1 MVNLTQLSG
10 HGLRV
15 LQGGQIM
22 LQVSGFLTIQT
33 SAAPPVVVEQARA
46 IRDVFAVVDEA
57 PVGVPLVVRLRR
69 NSEELCQLTIPPEGN
84 VSNSV
89 DGLSLPALGAMDRI
103 SLDIVSLGVGEGTF
117 PGRNLTV
124 SVRL

>member
-1 MVNLTQLSG
+1 
-10 HGLRV
+10 LRV

-33 SAAPPVVVEQARA
+33 SAVPPVVVEQARG
-46 IRDVFAVVDEA
+46 IREVFAVVDEA

-69 NSEELCQLTIPPEGN
+69 NSEELCQLTIAAQSN
-84 VSNSV
+84 VSNIV
-89 DGLSLPALGAMDRI
+89 DGLWLPVLGTMDRI